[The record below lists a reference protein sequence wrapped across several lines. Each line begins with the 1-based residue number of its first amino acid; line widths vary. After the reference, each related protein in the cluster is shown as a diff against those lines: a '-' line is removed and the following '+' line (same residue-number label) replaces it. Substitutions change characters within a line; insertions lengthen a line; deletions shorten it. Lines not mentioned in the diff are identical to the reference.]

1 MNKGSEY
8 SITYAEVDS
17 HSIHFGMCAT
27 MCPMDDCQA
36 LPSKRFKGFGQRL
49 KGVVVAALLFLSG
62 SIVAQTGSTNIGVIP
77 TPQQVVMG
85 QGTVALGKSAP
96 RRNFVESIEGA
107 SNQAQA
113 YKIEIAPDG
122 VRVWCVSNEGWGYA
136 MKTLD
141 QLKKIYKDNVPCM
154 TITDWPAYEYRGWLD
169 DISRGPIPSKLFRQK
184 TRSFAERYKMN
195 FGNYYTE
202 HTLYN
207 EEYPDIS
214 GNSGIGDYEYANDPY
229 MMANLQCFAH
239 FEKTLR
245 IPYYQNIMDSPTNV
259 NPGKEETYSF
269 LREQIENAVAAY
281 YSSRFFNI
289 NCDETEALGSG
300 RARNYVSEHGADEV
314 YCQHINRVYDI
325 IQQSYREAH
334 GINSKMGVLM
344 WGDIVGKNP
353 EMLQKLPSDMQYI
366 VWSYGAQESYAHMI
380 APFAAIHRKQGN
392 AFWVAPG
399 VSHWSSTPQVRNYI
413 QNIAYLARDG
423 YLAGACGLMNTAWD
437 DSGESLLGDS
447 WHAMAWAAEMAWHPI
462 TATDPAQAR
471 EEMSRR
477 EKQFNANYDRLVALE
492 MRKTNPDIQNID
504 SKSITRMIY
513 AVGDLNSNPW
523 VGDWFNT
530 RALMQPLLEFN
541 PTDVD
546 EAMLRRCDS
555 VESVVR
561 RTLRNVDSAM
571 VPHFAYACH
580 RILCVA
586 EKSRLRV
593 MLYQALKENGDY
605 VQLKYNIQA
614 ASRQYF
620 YHLHSL
626 KLEYLRLWDEEC
638 TDYSRDTI
646 CNRYD
651 RLGREVQEARQRVFI
666 SNEYRDGKMY
676 VTLKTLFDDRPI
688 YFTVDGRKPSKGA
701 NLYKRPFTIGRSFTV
716 RAVSFN
722 KWDEPVYSEQYLLYH
737 KGIGNIKRLNTHYSD
752 YRNVYSGGGDNALSD
767 GILGSDEAYDDG
779 HWQGY
784 WGQDV
789 DAEYDFGNA
798 TQVKTITM
806 RFLQNTNAWILAPET
821 IEVYSSND
829 GTNWKLIRTEHF
841 TPDFHYYGSI
851 VHTHAIRN
859 LKVNSRYLRVVAKN
873 PGKLPQWHPGKG
885 GDSYLFVD
893 EIVIE

>member
-1 MNKGSEY
+1 MRKIIILFVS
-8 SITYAEVDS
+8 
-17 HSIHFGMCAT
+17 
-27 MCPMDDCQA
+27 
-36 LPSKRFKGFGQRL
+36 
-49 KGVVVAALLFLSG
+49 LLTASSVL
-62 SIVAQTGSTNIGVIP
+62 AQNDVTNIGVIP

-85 QGTVALGKSAP
+85 SGSVAMGASAP
-96 RRNFVESIEGA
+96 RRLFVTEIAGA
-107 SNQAQA
+107 KNQRQA
-113 YKIEIAPDG
+113 YRLVIAKEG
-122 VRVWCVSNEGWGYA
+122 ISVECVSNEGWDYA
-136 MKTLD
+136 LRTIA
-141 QLKKIYKDNVPCM
+141 QLRKIYRGEVPCM

-169 DISRGPIPSKLFRQK
+169 DISRGPIPSKQFRRM
-184 TRSFAERYKMN
+184 TRTFAEQYKMN

-207 EEYPDIS
+207 DLYPDIS
-214 GNSGIGDYEYANDPY
+214 GNSGIGDYEYADDPY

-245 IPYYQNIMDSPTNV
+245 IPYYQSLMDSPTNV
-259 NPGKEETYSF
+259 NPSKEETYTF
-269 LREQIENAVAAY
+269 LQNQIDNAVAAY

-300 RARNYVSEHGADEV
+300 RAHQYVAEKGADEV
-314 YCQHINRVYDI
+314 YCQHINRVYDM
-325 IQQSYREAH
+325 IQRSYSEAH
-334 GINSKMGVLM
+334 EGEGKMQVLM

-353 EMLQKLPSDMQYI
+353 AMLRQLTRDMEYI
-366 VWSYGAQESYAHMI
+366 VWSYGAQESYAQLI
-380 APFAAIHRKQGN
+380 APFAEIHRQQGN

-423 YLAGACGLMNTAWD
+423 YLAGARGLMNTAWD
-437 DSGESLLGDS
+437 DSGESLFGDC

-462 TATDPAQAR
+462 TSTDPAKAR
-471 EEMSRR
+471 EEMARR
-477 EKQFNANYDRLVALE
+477 EAQFNRNYDRLVAME
-492 MRKTNPDIQNID
+492 MQRTRPDVEAPM
-504 SKSITRMIY
+504 SKSVTRMLY
-513 AVGDLNSNPW
+513 AVGDLNSNRW

-546 EAMLRRCDS
+546 DQMLVRCDS
-555 VESVVR
+555 VEQIVR
-561 RTLRNVDSAM
+561 RVLDNIDSAM

-593 MLYQALKENGDY
+593 MIYDALNGKGDY
-605 VQLKYNIQA
+605 VARKNNIQA
-614 ASRQYF
+614 ASRDYF

-626 KLEYLRLWDEEC
+626 KREYLRLWDEEC

-651 RLGREVQEARQRVFI
+651 RLGNEVQQARQKVFI
-666 SNEYRDGKMY
+666 ANDYRDGKMY
-676 VTLKTLFDDRPI
+676 VTLRTLFDDRPI

-716 RAVSFN
+716 RAVSYN
-722 KWDEPVYSEQYLLYH
+722 KWDDPVYSEQYLLFH
-737 KGIGNIKRLNTHYSD
+737 KGIGNLKSLNTPYST
-752 YRNVYSGGGDNALSD
+752 YRNVYSGGGDKALAD

-784 WGQDV
+784 WGKDI
-789 DAEYDFGNA
+789 DAVFDFGKA
-798 TQVKTITM
+798 TQVSSVTM

-821 IEVYSSND
+821 IEVYTSQD
-829 GTNWKLIRTEHF
+829 GKEWQQAATEHF
-841 TPDFHYYGSI
+841 NPDFHQYGA
-851 VHTHAIRN
+851 VLHTHAVRN
-859 LKVNSRYLRVVAKN
+859 IKAKSRYLRVVVRN
-873 PGKLPQWHPGKG
+873 PGKLPYWHPGKG
-885 GDSYLFVD
+885 GDSYLFCD
-893 EIVIE
+893 EIVVE